1 MASSAMH
8 GLCSG
13 SPGIGLAL
21 LRCRESGLGSPGLEE
36 DLARARHSCLT
47 TGPLRRDHLCCGN
60 SSAVEFLLT
69 LPGCRE
75 QAGRLLAFMKARK
88 DGSGG
93 YRYMPENFRIVLC
106 PDLFF
111 GAAGIGFELLR
122 YARPDLLTPV
132 LF

>member
-1 MASSAMH
+1 M
-8 GLCSG
+8 C
-13 SPGIGLAL
+13 I
-21 LRCRESGLGSPGLEE
+21 
-36 DLARARHSCLT
+36 
-47 TGPLRRDHLCCGN
+47 RDR
-60 SSAVEFLLT
+60 VEFLLT

-93 YRYMPENFRIVLC
+93 YRYMPENFRKVLC